1 MRHFGHTA
9 DSCYPAGRWL
19 YEGTEMAL
27 PWLSIVVR
35 SVPWA
40 ELVRRAPQIIAA
52 SSQLLDKRNA
62 TAGQRAAIIPDEAD
76 EIELERRISSLEE
89 QDAEHARVFEQLA
102 KQTQDLSVGLQVL
115 AARLR
120 LLTFAFA
127 AVLVLGVLAAVYF
140 W

>member
-1 MRHFGHTA
+1 
-9 DSCYPAGRWL
+9 
-19 YEGTEMAL
+19 MAL
-27 PWLSIVVR
+27 PWLTIVAR

-62 TAGQRAAIIPDEAD
+62 AGQRAAEPPGEPDERD
-76 EIELERRISSLEE
+76 LQRRIAALEDR
-89 QDAEHARVFEQLA
+89 DAEHARVFEQLA
-102 KQTQDLSVGLQVL
+102 QQTQDLSVGLEVV

-120 LLTFAFA
+120 LLMILFGVAVVAGLVA
-127 AVLVLGVLAAVYF
+127 AVVL